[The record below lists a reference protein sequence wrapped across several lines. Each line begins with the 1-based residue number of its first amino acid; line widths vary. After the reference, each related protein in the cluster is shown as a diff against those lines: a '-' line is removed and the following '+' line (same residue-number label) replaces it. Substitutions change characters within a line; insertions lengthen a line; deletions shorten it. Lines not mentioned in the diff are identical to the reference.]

1 MHLLHWQVDSLL
13 RVPPGKPNNNNTNIN
28 NVDIPGVSEVENP
41 PAMQVQ
47 SPGGGDPLEKEMQPT
62 PPRESHGQRGL
73 VVYILWDCKESDMI

>member
-1 MHLLHWQVDSLL
+1 MLHLINGNLHLLHWQEDSLPL
-13 RVPPGKPNNNNTNIN
+13 VPPGKPNSNNTNIN

-62 PPRESHGQRGL
+62 PT
-73 VVYILWDCKESDMI
+73 